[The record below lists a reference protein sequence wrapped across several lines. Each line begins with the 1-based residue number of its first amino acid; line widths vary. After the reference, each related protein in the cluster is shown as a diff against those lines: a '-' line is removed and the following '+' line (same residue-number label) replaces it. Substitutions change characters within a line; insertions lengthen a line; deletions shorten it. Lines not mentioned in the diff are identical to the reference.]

1 MRGFIRAAAK
11 RKAIKPRKGIGKKS
25 KPLTAKE
32 ELEKKKRQEKQLK
45 VLEAEAKELR
55 EKAFGKA
62 AKKKGTPRPAAGG
75 GKRPPGNGPTERKA
89 AKAGKK
95 DMADLEQPAGVSP
108 DDVDAG
114 MAPGKRAAFKANE
127 FDKALKRKERE
138 LESVSSRI
146 KEESSK
152 DLTTGSAN
160 KMIKLTRQKT
170 DLKASIA
177 DMKKRGGP
185 RAEKS
190 KGGKVGKTLKQVS
203 KKNPGLSKLPTPVRN
218 KMGYMKKGGK
228 VSKPLGCGT
237 AQRGFGKG
245 PYKKRGM

>member
-1 MRGFIRAAAK
+1 MRSYIKAYAK
-11 RKAIKPRKGIGKKS
+11 NKAK
-25 KPLTAKE
+25 
-32 ELEKKKRQEKQLK
+32 
-45 VLEAEAKELR
+45 
-55 EKAFGKA
+55 KA
-62 AKKKGTPRPAAGG
+62 AKK
-75 GKRPPGNGPTERKA
+75 
-89 AKAGKK
+89 
-95 DMADLEQPAGVSP
+95 DQADLEQPAGILP
-108 DDVDAG
+108 DDADAG
-114 MAPGKRAAFKANE
+114 MSKGKKAAFKANQ
-127 FDKALKRKERE
+127 FDKALERKERE

-190 KGGKVGKTLKQVS
+190 EGGKVGKTLKSVS
-203 KKNPGLSKLPTPVRN
+203 RKNTGLSKLPTPVRN
-218 KMGYMKKGGK
+218 KMGYKKKGGK
-228 VSKPLGCGT
+228 VSKPIGCGK

-245 PYKKRGM
+245 PYKK

>member
-11 RKAIKPRKGIGKKS
+11 RKAIKPRKGVGQKS
-25 KPLTAKE
+25 KSPT
-32 ELEKKKRQEKQLK
+32 LEDQKRFERQKK
-45 VLEAEAKELR
+45 VLEADLKKAKE
-55 EKAFGKA
+55 KANKAPERKAGKA
-62 AKKKGTPRPAAGG
+62 A
-75 GKRPPGNGPTERKA
+75 ERKA
-89 AKAGKK
+89 AKAGRK

-170 DLKASIA
+170 DLKAAIA

-190 KGGKVGKTLKQVS
+190 EGGKVGKTLKPVS
-203 KKNPGLSKLPTPVRN
+203 KKNTGLSKLPTPVRN